1 MHRNL
6 HSVGVKSVE
15 MRASGT
21 MKLHSPSG
29 AAAETSAEA
38 VVKGAVRQRRACSH
52 SGTTTRYLQPA
63 SPSALDCPSST
74 RLHLLLTP
82 SLTHVPF
89 VRLCNPFPSCSRAP
103 PSISRLCPRSAQ
115 RNRPP
120 QQLSPPWPPRELHTA
135 RLGPTTTEGV
145 INWAKEH
152 RSEAD

>member
-1 MHRNL
+1 M
-6 HSVGVKSVE
+6 
-15 MRASGT
+15 
-21 MKLHSPSG
+21 
-29 AAAETSAEA
+29 
-38 VVKGAVRQRRACSH
+38 
-52 SGTTTRYLQPA
+52 GTTTRYLQPA

-120 QQLSPPWPPRELHTA
+120 QQLSPPWPSPRASYRSFGTNHHG
-135 RLGPTTTEGV
+135 RRDQLGEG
-145 INWAKEH
+145 
-152 RSEAD
+152 